1 MEKNK
6 IPKKSS
12 SAKTLALFSSGSKKI
27 SLKKIKEV
35 DASQVADLAEKALKE
50 HAHRHIG
57 SRLKNLH
64 QIRGS
69 LMIWLSIMV
78 ILLGSLLVFRSLGQ
92 SSYRERSFTRGGVF
106 SEGVLGEVS
115 SLNPLFA
122 SSAPERIFSQIAFLR
137 LFDIDS
143 SGKLNYEAV
152 KSLSTSDN
160 YKNFSIKLR
169 EDLLWSDGQ
178 RMTADD
184 VIFTTEVLKN
194 KVLFAQR
201 SQAWQGVEISKI
213 SDFELAVKTPAGTDF
228 VLHSFNFPI
237 LPKHSFNNLSI
248 EKIREADFEKKPIT
262 SGEFSYKSTTSTD
275 RKTTIRMEKNAKFYG
290 GEPDLD
296 YFEIVGF
303 SQKDDLKKSLLNGE
317 ISGSGDLAEYDFS
330 ESEISKISKNQTKIN
345 RGIFAFFNTQ
355 SENLKDK
362 NLRQALAQGVDMRT
376 VRSKMSSVSELNYPI
391 FEEFFNSENSQK
403 MEFNLAE
410 AEKKLDALGW
420 KKNGKF
426 RGKDGR
432 KLLLNIASTS
442 DRNLQSAAEEIKSQ
456 LENLGVE
463 VNLTISDKDDKTGAY
478 VQSVVQAR
486 SYDILLFEI
495 DFGADADIY
504 PFWHSSQTSLEG
516 LNFSNFKDGVVDDI
530 LVNYRNS
537 SDEAARKVRMTS
549 FVNRWLAEMPALAV
563 ARVDST
569 YFYRS
574 NVSVFSA
581 ENRLVNSLGRY
592 LDVKN
597 WKVNKS
603 ALYKTQ

>member
-12 SAKTLALFSSGSKKI
+12 NVRTLALFSSGSKKI

-69 LMIWLSIMV
+69 LMIWLSIMA

-178 RMTADD
+178 RLTADD

-213 SDFELAVKTPAGTDF
+213 GDFEIAVKTPAGTDF

-237 LPKHSFNNLSI
+237 LPKHSFDNLSI

-303 SQKDDLKKSLLNGE
+303 LQKDDLKKSLLNGE

-355 SENLKDK
+355 SESLKDK

-410 AEKKLDALGW
+410 AEKKLDTLGW

-432 KLLLNIASTS
+432 KLLLNMASTS
-442 DRNLQSAAEEIKSQ
+442 DKNLQSAAEEIKSQ